1 MTPRQQQ
8 KILNVLASFGES
20 GATVSQAAHRACIS
34 HGGMAG
40 YIRELRAAGLVM
52 GMGMAPDNRSPMY
65 AIGDEVVIEPEQSI
79 FDQCRQ
85 NWQGYQVHKIF
96 GSTSRATA

>member
-8 KILNVLASFGES
+8 RILAILASFGES
-20 GATVSQAAHRACIS
+20 GATVSQAASQACIS

-40 YIRELRAAGLVM
+40 YLRQLRAAGLITYM
-52 GMGMAPDNRSPMY
+52 GMTPDNRAPIY
-65 AIGDEVVIEPEQSI
+65 AVGTGVVIEPEPSI

-85 NWQGYQVHKIF
+85 NWQGYQIHKIF
-96 GSTSRATA
+96 GSASRTTA

>member
-1 MTPRQQQ
+1 MTPKQQQ
-8 KILNVLASFGES
+8 KILSVIASFGS
-20 GATVSQAAHRACIS
+20 GGATVSQAAHSANIS

-40 YIRELRAAGLVM
+40 YIRELRAAGLVK

-65 AIGDEVVIEPEQSI
+65 AVGADVVIEPEQSI

-85 NWQGYQVHKIF
+85 NWQGYWVHKIF
-96 GSTSRATA
+96 GSAGRVAA